1 MAKCRECGAEIPEGE
16 EYCESCFGKLNTV
29 KDSESYLDSLLNA
42 VMTEAPERREVVF
55 RKRKDNPSASVS
67 PKKEAIPVA
76 EEASVP
82 EKEAVSRPEPAEEAA
97 VPEGAPFEAE
107 PAKEAAV
114 PEENPF
120 KAEPA
125 EGGAAVPEE
134 ASFEAEPAEEA
145 DVPEEISFEAE
156 PVEETAVPEETS
168 FEAEPA
174 EETAVP
180 EEEAF
185 PVPFEA
191 EPMEESPVLE
201 EEAVFE
207 TEPIKESA
215 APEEEY
221 SSGPDS
227 MEKIVAPEE
236 EEAVFGRRPGQ
247 TAEEKDKVTKEELP
261 DLKNYS
267 IFEEIDEAEISRMFG
282 GDVPE
287 ESGEGARGKEIT
299 DLPGEEPKP
308 VLFPEEK
315 KEEFVPENVPEEE
328 EEEPGAFPIKEP
340 GESEEEPSETVEFSD
355 FADLFAGGGENEMD
369 VQNNDGI
376 EETESSEED
385 ELDSLLSGLNEK
397 QETEED
403 SGGIEP
409 DLEKFLAGFGEE
421 DDGLFALDAEPE
433 EEEELLKGAAED
445 TAKAVSPENR
455 EKQESRS
462 EEKEPSGKK
471 KKEKK
476 RKEKKEKPGRIGA
489 LYHRLF
495 DNVKVDP
502 SKIKPQPTKEEIEA
516 KKKAAQEAKER
527 SKEEKEALLAEKKE
541 QERQEKAEKQR
552 KAKEAKAEKKEKK
565 LKEAKLLL
573 QEMENTRI
581 NRAGAAIVFIFFAMI
596 AVLIIFGTD
605 IFSYSLSIQNA
616 TREFERD
623 EYTLA
628 YDEIYGLDVKEEDI
642 VLYDRIMTVMYVQK
656 HLNSYYNYYEM
667 KDYPQALHSLLKGL
681 QRYEKYIDLAVELEI
696 DSDLDSV
703 RSAILTEISASFSM
717 SEQEAMSIIQSASQL
732 EYSIRV
738 YDAAEKAK

>member
-97 VPEGAPFEAE
+97 VPEEA
-107 PAKEAAV
+107 
-114 PEENPF
+114 PF

-125 EGGAAVPEE
+125 EG
-134 ASFEAEPAEEA
+134 A
-145 DVPEEISFEAE
+145 DVPEEASFEAE
-156 PVEETAVPEETS
+156 PVEETAVPEEAS